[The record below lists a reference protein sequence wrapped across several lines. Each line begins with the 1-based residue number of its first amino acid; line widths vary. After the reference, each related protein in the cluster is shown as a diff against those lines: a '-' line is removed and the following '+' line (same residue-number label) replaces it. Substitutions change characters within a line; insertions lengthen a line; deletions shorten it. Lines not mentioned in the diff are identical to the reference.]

1 MGRSPCSASLMLQ
14 QVPGATRGLPCPRD
28 FLDTR
33 TQCACVW
40 TIYRVHDCL
49 LALQRTA
56 HGHPSCLSG
65 QPHKSALRS
74 AHGHPSCLSG
84 QPHKSAKQTFSTW
97 PSQLPQWATTQKRK
111 ANVQH
116 MAIPAASVGN
126 HTKALAPP
134 ASLLTARSSHSY
146 ATRHEPQLQE
156 AA

>member
-84 QPHKSAKQTFSTW
+84 QPHKSARA
-97 PSQLPQWATTQKRK
+97 PCVPADSQELPQLR
-111 ANVQH
+111 H
-116 MAIPAASVGN
+116 AARAAAARGGLSSPPNCSSSCARGRR
-126 HTKALAPP
+126 TSAP
-134 ASLLTARSSHSY
+134 SSPC
-146 ATRHEPQLQE
+146 RFV
-156 AA
+156 